1 MSVLP
6 VLAGNHDYDEQS
18 GRRRL
23 VLAVPGLWAD
33 LESRTAVAAGQRL
46 EPMITRPMH
55 LNAYEFV
62 VVASLRAQQ
71 LLAGST
77 PRLAG
82 DHSPATM
89 AQMEV
94 ANGLVKNV
102 FGDGDGLG
110 EPAQKVDEPHSSPPD
125 ENPV

>member
-6 VLAGNHDYDEQS
+6 VLAGHHDHDEQS
-18 GRRRL
+18 RGRRL
-23 VLAVPGLWAD
+23 VLAVPRLWAG

-46 EPMITRPMH
+46 EPMITRPRD
-55 LNAYEFV
+55 LNPYEFV

-102 FGDGDGLG
+102 AGVGDGPG
-110 EPAQKVDEPHSSPPD
+110 EPAVNVDEPQPDPPE